1 MSSPH
6 QGVGRP
12 VLTRQQESV
21 PQMEFRILGPT
32 EIWARGVRIPLTA
45 AKQRTVLAALLI
57 SPGRFVSDLW
67 LAELLWGPTPPATKS
82 AQLYTYI
89 SRLRRSCEPGLRL
102 VRKHRGYGLVLGS
115 SRFDWKTF
123 QQLAEQGRQYLAQRR
138 YAEAAA
144 SLEPALGL
152 WRGPALSDV
161 TELLARTELPLLEE
175 ARLRAVD
182 HRMEAVLHLGRHDA
196 ALPELTRL
204 VAENPARESLRG
216 HLMTALYRCDR
227 QMDALRVYE
236 QGRRVL
242 QEELGVAP
250 GASLRALHRAV
261 LLEEL
266 PGPAAA
272 EPLTLTVR
280 RTGPVPQ
287 TPLVPDGVPR
297 RATHSPWN
305 GLVPAMLPTDTAGF
319 VGRHS
324 ELACVVKELRDSRSP
339 YRGVVLTGA
348 AGVGTSALAVRA
360 GHACRDDFRQG
371 QLYIDLR
378 DEAGRPKDP
387 LDVLGSFL
395 RALMYVRAE
404 DLPATLDERVQL
416 YRSALSRRR
425 ILVVLD
431 NASDE
436 RQVRPLLASGSGC
449 RVLISGGRHLVSTE
463 GVRAVRVGRLD
474 DTEARELLSSRV
486 GRECLDAEPAATRQL
501 LELCEGLPLALR
513 FCAARLVAR
522 PQWPVSRLVD
532 RLENGEVRPDE
543 WGEGVQELWTVL
555 RAGVMRLEPPL
566 RPVLRTLARTEPG
579 DFSPA
584 GAAQRLNW
592 SEDRTRGALDA
603 LVEGGLLELAAGAP
617 RGSAAA
623 GEGTEV
629 TPGGIPPLLAG
640 GGPSDVFPAQER
652 YRCTPLV
659 RLLVRER
666 RPSQRS

>member
-1 MSSPH
+1 MTSPH
-6 QGVGRP
+6 QGGWRTP
-12 VLTRQQESV
+12 LTHQQE
-21 PQMEFRILGPT
+21 PAPPMEFRILGPT
-32 EIWARGVRIPLTA
+32 EIWARGTRIPLTA

-57 SPGRFVSDLW
+57 APGRFVSDLW
-67 LAELLWGPTPPATKS
+67 LAELLWGATPPATKS

-102 VRKHRGYGLVLGS
+102 VRKHRGYGLVLGQS
-115 SRFDWKTF
+115 GFDWKTF
-123 QQLAEQGRQYLAQRR
+123 QQLADQGRQYLAQRR

-152 WRGPALSDV
+152 WRGPALADV
-161 TELLARTELPLLEE
+161 TEVLARTELPLLEE

-182 HRMEAVLHLGRHDA
+182 HHMEAVLALGRHDA

-242 QEELGVAP
+242 QAELGVAP

-280 RTGPVPQ
+280 RAGAVPVPQ
-287 TPLVPDGVPR
+287 GASAPDGVR
-297 RATHSPWN
+297 RGRVAHSPWN
-305 GLVPAMLPTDTAGF
+305 GLVPAMLPMDAAGF
-319 VGRHS
+319 VGRRS
-324 ELACVVKELRDSRSP
+324 ELTCVVQELRSSVSP

-360 GHACRDDFRQG
+360 GHVCRDDFRQG

-378 DEAGRPKDP
+378 HEGGRPKDP

-425 ILVVLD
+425 VLVVLD
-431 NASDE
+431 NAVDE
-436 RQVRPLLASGSGC
+436 RQVRPLLAGGSGC
-449 RVLISGGRHLVSTE
+449 RVLISGGRQLVSME
-463 GVRAVRVGRLD
+463 GVRAVPVGRLD
-474 DTEARELLSSRV
+474 DTEARELLSSRI
-486 GRECLDAEPAATRQL
+486 GPERLHAEPAATVKL
-501 LELCEGLPLALR
+501 LGLCEGLPLALR

-522 PQWPVSRLVD
+522 PQWPVGRLVD
-532 RLENGEVRPDE
+532 GLENGQVRPDE
-543 WGEGVQELWTVL
+543 WGEGARELWTAL

-579 DFSPA
+579 VFSPA
-584 GAAQRLNW
+584 RAAQLLNW
-592 SEDRTRGALDA
+592 SEDRARRALDA
-603 LVEGGLLELAAGAP
+603 LVEGGLLELADGAP
-617 RGSAAA
+617 RVGAAA
-623 GEGTEV
+623 DVGAEV
-629 TPGGIPPLLAG
+629 TPGGFPPLAS
-640 GGPSDVFPAQER
+640 GGPSGLLPAQDR

-659 RLLVRER
+659 RLMAR
-666 RPSQRS
+666 